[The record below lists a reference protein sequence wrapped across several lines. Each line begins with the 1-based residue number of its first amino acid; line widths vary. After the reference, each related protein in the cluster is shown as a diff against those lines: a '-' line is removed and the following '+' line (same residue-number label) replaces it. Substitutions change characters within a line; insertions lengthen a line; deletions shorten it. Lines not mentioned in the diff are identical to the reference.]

1 MKMQDISV
9 EVWEQNYK
17 APGESTVQDTWER
30 LARAGSSVESEEMK
44 EKVYQDFKWLFSD
57 FRGIPGGR
65 ITANLGVP
73 SRDATTLFNCFVH
86 NPLDI
91 GFNDPDSIEGIYSM
105 LKAQAHT
112 LKSEGGYGM
121 NFSWMRP
128 AGMYVHGIGGRTP
141 GVLTFMNLWNASS
154 AVITM
159 GSDKILGDVVGDEKK
174 KMRKGA
180 QMGILE
186 IWHPEI
192 EDFIDA
198 KLVQGRLDKFNLSV
212 GVTNGFMEALQADEY
227 WDLVYPVT
235 TIPEYKTEWHGNLDI
250 WKSKGLP
257 VTVYKTIKASVL
269 WEKLMKATYTR
280 NDPGVLF
287 LDLANKLN
295 PLAYQE
301 IIATTNP
308 CQPKWAPV
316 LTPKGIST
324 IGDVSI
330 GDVIWS
336 KDGWTTIVN
345 KWSTGIKRVNKYKT
359 NSSVFYGTENHRILE
374 NGVKVEVKDA
384 TSIDTLTGLYK
395 DDYVLNLQDVVD
407 GLVIGDGTVHKAS
420 NNLVSLCIGKNDFD
434 YFTSDISS
442 FIGEHRPT
450 LSGSKTNH
458 LINTTIT
465 HDELPLTYLRKV
477 PTRFKNDINSSVGFL
492 RGLYSANGSVSGNRI
507 TLKQSSLELIED
519 VQMMLSAVGIRSYVT
534 TTKPSTTKFTNG
546 TYTNR
551 VSYCLN
557 ISSDRGLFIK
567 LIGFIQQYKNDKV
580 NLVASNRVKKTYEI
594 VDTTFISEEEV
605 FDITVDN
612 VSHTYWSGGCDVSN
626 CGEIAMST
634 GVCNLLSLNL
644 VKHIKKEGDVWV
656 FDYESFKR
664 AVGIAV
670 RFSDNINDISRTPLP
685 EYKASMTE
693 KRRIGIGVLALG
705 SLHYILGIRYGSQES
720 IELIDNIFR
729 AKAETEIITSAE
741 LGREKGSFLQFDSV
755 QFYDTYWWKNI
766 PISQEV
772 KTYVESLG
780 TMRNSHRSANAPTGN
795 MSVYAEVVSGG
806 IEPCFLKE
814 YTRWSIVS
822 EGARGELRN
831 KGLIIPDIHKGEW
844 FETDVFKSSKRG
856 TDDILKGIFEDVEYE
871 IDKNRG
877 LIKASQ
883 VVDYGWLFVQEHMP
897 EMIEEWDARGVFATT
912 ENLNVDDH
920 VNTLEVIAKYTDMN
934 SSKTINVPADYPY
947 EGFQQLYTNAWKAG
961 IKGITTY
968 RAGTMTVV
976 LEKKGE
982 IAEQK
987 EELENFFVGAGSD
1000 VIIEDVE
1007 LPEEYYSKGY
1017 IIRDRNKKKWY
1028 VNIAFADA
1036 GLSKPFALFV
1046 NTNNIEGSE
1055 VTDQT
1060 ITSLMDFARDKGIR
1074 DTLINDQIDKFHI
1087 QSNVTKIARTIG
1099 FLLRHNVQII
1109 DIVNILDDGQYPLSS
1124 FPFHIKRLLKQFI
1137 KDGMKVTGKESDC
1150 PKCGGEMIF
1159 QEGCILCKDCSYS
1172 RCS

>member
-1 MKMQDISV
+1 MAMQDISW
-9 EVWEQNYK
+9 EVWEQNYR
-17 APGESTVQDTWER
+17 APDENTINDTWER
-30 LARAGSSVESEEMK
+30 LARAGSSVETEDVRDR
-44 EKVYQDFKWLFSD
+44 VYQDFKWLFTD
-57 FRGIPGGR
+57 FKGIPGGR
-65 ITANLGVP
+65 VTANLGVKARE
-73 SRDATTLFNCFVH
+73 STTLMNCFVH
-86 NPLDI
+86 NPFDI
-91 GFNDPDSIEGIYSM
+91 DYADPDSIEGIYTM

-128 AGMYVHGIGGRTP
+128 AGMYVRGIGGRTP
-141 GVLTFMNLWNASS
+141 GLLAFMNMWNTSS
-154 AVITM
+154 ALITS
-159 GSDKILGDVVGDEKK
+159 GSDKILGEKFSDEKK

-180 QMGILE
+180 QMGIVE

-212 GVTNGFMEALQADEY
+212 GVTAGFMEAVQSNGD
-227 WDLVYPVT
+227 WDLIYPDT
-235 TIPEYKTEWHGNLDI
+235 TIPEYKTDWHGNLDE
-250 WKSKGLP
+250 WKSKNLP
-257 VTVYKTIKASVL
+257 LTVYKTVKAADL
-269 WEKLMKATYTR
+269 WEKIMKATYTR

-295 PLAYQE
+295 PLAYNE
-301 IIATTNP
+301 KIATTNP
-308 CQPKWAPV
+308 
-316 LTPKGIST
+316 
-324 IGDVSI
+324 
-330 GDVIWS
+330 
-336 KDGWTTIVN
+336 
-345 KWSTGIKRVNKYKT
+345 
-359 NSSVFYGTENHRILE
+359 
-374 NGVKVEVKDA
+374 
-384 TSIDTLTGLYK
+384 
-395 DDYVLNLQDVVD
+395 
-407 GLVIGDGTVHKAS
+407 
-420 NNLVSLCIGKNDFD
+420 
-434 YFTSDISS
+434 
-442 FIGEHRPT
+442 
-450 LSGSKTNH
+450 
-458 LINTTIT
+458 
-465 HDELPLTYLRKV
+465 
-477 PTRFKNDINSSVGFL
+477 
-492 RGLYSANGSVSGNRI
+492 
-507 TLKQSSLELIED
+507 
-519 VQMMLSAVGIRSYVT
+519 
-534 TTKPSTTKFTNG
+534 
-546 TYTNR
+546 
-551 VSYCLN
+551 
-557 ISSDRGLFIK
+557 
-567 LIGFIQQYKNDKV
+567 
-580 NLVASNRVKKTYEI
+580 
-594 VDTTFISEEEV
+594 
-605 FDITVDN
+605 
-612 VSHTYWSGGCDVSN
+612 

-634 GVCNLLSLNL
+634 GVCNLLSINL
-644 VKHIKKEGDVWV
+644 AKHIKKDGNRWV
-656 FDYESFKR
+656 FDYDSFKR
-664 AVGIAV
+664 AVTTSV
-670 RFSDNINDISRTPLP
+670 RFADNINDISRAPLE
-685 EYKASMTE
+685 EYKASMQD

-705 SLHYILGIRYGSQES
+705 SLHYILGVRFGSPES
-720 IELIDNIFR
+720 LELIENIFR
-729 AKAETEIITSAE
+729 TKSETEIIASAE
-741 LGREKGSFLQFDSV
+741 LGREKGSFKFFNRDEY
-755 QFYDTYWWKNI
+755 FNTYWWKTL
-766 PISQEV
+766 PISQDV
-772 KTYVESLG
+772 KNYVESLG

-814 YTRWSIVS
+814 YVRWSIVS
-822 EGARGELRN
+822 EGARRELKER
-831 KGLIIPDIHKGEW
+831 GLTFPDIHKSEW
-844 FETDVFKSSKRG
+844 FETEVFKATKRG
-856 TDDILKGIFEDVEYE
+856 TDDVLKGTFEGIEYE

-883 VVDYGWLFVQEHMP
+883 VTDYGWLFVKENMP
-897 EMIEEWDARGVFATT
+897 ELIEEWDARGVFATT
-912 ENLNVDDH
+912 DDLNVDDH
-920 VNTLEVIAKYTDMN
+920 LNTLRIIAKYTDMN
-934 SSKTINVPADYPY
+934 SSKTVNLPADYSY
-947 EGFQQLYTNAWKAG
+947 DDFQKLYTEAWKSG

-987 EELENFFVGAGSD
+987 EELENFFAGAGSD